1 MKTIWVQQ
9 QMGWKLSLQGEGRAD
24 ILEEVC
30 FSWILMDEY
39 ELARWSEGDNK
50 DHLGRGRMIWG
61 LGRLPLPLG
70 GLILH
75 LM

>member
-1 MKTIWVQQ
+1 
-9 QMGWKLSLQGEGRAD
+9 
-24 ILEEVC
+24 
-30 FSWILMDEY
+30 MDEY